1 MSTSRIDSWSC
12 RRPEDTEGLAASMAP
27 GLKAG
32 DVLLLSG
39 ALGAGKTCF
48 TRGLG
53 QGLGLPPDA
62 VLSPTFQL
70 VRELEGGR
78 LPLYHVDLYRLS
90 GPAEVERLGLEEYF
104 DGGGVTVV
112 EWPERL
118 GPLAPPQAWRV
129 ALEALEDGERHITL
143 ERP

>member
-1 MSTSRIDSWSC
+1 MSISRLETWDC
-12 RRPEDTEGLAASMAP
+12 PLPKDTEARAAALAAA
-27 GLKAG
+27 LKAG

-39 ALGAGKTCF
+39 PLGAGKTCF

-53 QGLGLPPDA
+53 AGLGLEPGQ

-70 VRELEGGR
+70 VRELRGGR
-78 LPLYHVDLYRLS
+78 LPLFHVDLYRLA

-104 DGGGVTVV
+104 DGDGVTVV
-112 EWPERL
+112 EWPDRL
-118 GPLAPPQAWRV
+118 GRVSPAGCWRV
-129 ALEALEDGERHITL
+129 SLEPQENGARLVSV